1 MNRMSLTRKVVLA
14 AGVLVIAIIG
24 YVSYTMLTARSLSPP
39 AKVTHEQDGISMSI
53 EYCRP
58 SKRDR
63 LIFGAPD
70 EGALQPYGKYWRL
83 GANDA
88 TKLTLGSDVKFGG
101 QPLKKG
107 SYSLYAFPDEDY
119 WVIGINTEADRSGSE
134 PPDFSRDVG
143 RIKIP
148 VIETSESQEQ
158 FTITITQSGSKA
170 LVNMH
175 WDRASI
181 EIPVEPASQ

>member
-1 MNRMSLTRKVVLA
+1 MSLTRKIVLA
-14 AGVLVIAIIG
+14 AGVLVLAITG
-24 YVSYTMLTARSLSPP
+24 YVSYTMLTASSLSP
-39 AKVTHEQDGISMSI
+39 AAEVAHEQEGISIKI

-63 LIFGAPD
+63 LIFGTPD
-70 EGALQPYGKYWRL
+70 EGALQPYGNYWRL

-107 SYSLYAFPDEDY
+107 SYSLYAFPDEDH

-134 PPDFSRDVG
+134 PPDFSKDVG

-158 FTITITQSGSKA
+158 FTISISESGSNA
-170 LVNMH
+170 LVNIH
-175 WDRASI
+175 WDRTSV
-181 EIPVEPASQ
+181 EIPVEKVNQ